1 MKFNKN
7 ALRLTAAAA
16 LAVALIAP
24 GAAQAADAVVKTD
37 SEKGFAALQVG
48 NRVFVH
54 DSEKQLFQT
63 NGKFHDGKLID
74 LFTLPYGPATI
85 PLILVYNDKAGLTV
99 FSDLWPEFA
108 KGKETNTTEEYMS
121 GHISFKPMK
130 KAANRTNHNY
140 AEQVGD
146 TVHVYTAND
155 FGDLKKGYHESYAVK
170 GTLRGLILYDCCP
183 YAVLESPDGGLDVY
197 HAGKEGPMK
206 AGHINL

>member
-1 MKFNKN
+1 MLKKN
-7 ALRLTAAAA
+7 ALRLTTIAA
-16 LAVALIAP
+16 LAVALVAP
-24 GAAQAADAVVKTD
+24 AAAHAADTVVKTD

-63 NGKFHDGKLID
+63 NGKAHDGKLID
-74 LFTLPYGPATI
+74 LFTVPYGPATI
-85 PLILVYNDKAGLTV
+85 PLILVYNDKSGLTV

-108 KGKETNTTEEYMS
+108 KGKENDMTQEYMS

-183 YAVLESPDGGLDVY
+183 YVVLEGANGGLDVY
-197 HAGKEGPMK
+197 HHGEKGPEQ

>member
-1 MKFNKN
+1 MMMKKN
-7 ALRLTAAAA
+7 VLRLSAAAA

-24 GAAQAADAVVKTD
+24 GAARAADAVVKTD
-37 SEKGFAALQVG
+37 SEKGFVALQVG

-54 DSEKQLFQT
+54 DNEKQLFQT
-63 NGKFHDGKLID
+63 NGKYHDGKLID
-74 LFTLPYGPATI
+74 LFTVPYGPATI

-108 KGKETNTTEEYMS
+108 KGKENNTTEEYMS

-183 YAVLESPDGGLDVY
+183 YVVLEGEDGGLDVF
-197 HAGKEGPMK
+197 HHGEKGPEK